1 MNKIAHTVIEHR
13 KTVVIIFIVLAVL
26 SAAASLLVSVNYN
39 LVDYLPEDAQST
51 RAIDIM
57 KDEFG
62 GELPNAR
69 VMIHD
74 VTPFEALSYKAALS
88 SVDGVSA
95 VTWLDDAVGSKVL
108 TAMPVSYLDQGIV
121 ENYYKDDTA
130 LFTLTIKSG
139 EERPAVAAI
148 RAIIGEDNAVAGDA
162 VNAAATQEMSSSEV
176 VKAMAI
182 LVPVIILILLLTT
195 TSWLEPLLFLSAI
208 GVAVLI
214 NMGTNLFFGELSFIT
229 QTVSPIL
236 QMAVSLDYAIFL
248 LHSFGELRKDHPPKE
263 AMALAIKKS
272 VSAVAASAATTVVG
286 FLALL
291 FMRFG
296 VGTDLGMNLVKGVI
310 LSFISVMIFLPALT
324 LTCYKLLEKT
334 RHKSFIP
341 SFGRVGKAIT
351 KVTVPFLILTVLIS
365 VPCFLAQSDIDFMYG
380 SGSITEATAAGA
392 DEKAIEDVFG
402 SSNPL
407 VLLVPRSD
415 AGREADL
422 SSALGDIQNVT
433 SVISYSTAVGSE
445 IPPEY
450 LSSDITD
457 QFYSA
462 NYARIILYTD
472 MEAEGDTAFTTVK
485 NVLDTAG
492 SYYDEYWLAGQS
504 ATLYDMSNVVS
515 VDTTTVNIVAII
527 GIFLILLITFKSP
540 IMPFLL
546 VFTIESAIWL
556 NLSFAYFSGKSFNFI
571 GYLVISTVQLGATV
585 DYAILITDRFIS
597 NRQTLSKLQ
606 ALQKALGENLEAIL
620 VSALIMSTAGFTLA
634 LTSSNMIISQLGT
647 LLGRG
652 TVLSFLMV
660 ALVLPALLML
670 FDGVVQKTKFRF
682 GKARDNKN

>member
-1 MNKIAHTVIEHR
+1 MNIIANNVIKHR

-26 SAAASLLVSVNYN
+26 SAAVSMLVSVNYN
-39 LVDYLPEDAQST
+39 LVDYLSEDAQST
-51 RAIDIM
+51 NAIEIM

-74 VTPFEALSYKAALS
+74 VTVSDALVYKERLS
-88 SVDGVSA
+88 SVDGVTS
-95 VTWLDDAVGSKVL
+95 VTWLDDVVGTQALFS
-108 TAMPVSYLDQGIV
+108 TPVAYMDQGIV
-121 ENYYKDDTA
+121 ENYYKDNTA
-130 LFTLTIKSG
+130 LYSITIESG
-139 EERPAVAAI
+139 VENTTVAAI
-148 RAIIGEDNAVAGDA
+148 RKAIGDDNAVAGDA
-162 VNAAATQEMSSSEV
+162 VNTAATQEMSSSEV

-182 LVPVIILILLLTT
+182 LVPVIIIILLLST
-195 TSWLEPLLFLSAI
+195 TSWLEPLLFLAAI

-214 NMGTNLFFGELSFIT
+214 NMGTNIFFGELSFIT

-248 LHSFGELRKDHPPKE
+248 LHSFGDFRKDHPPKE

-272 VSAVAASAATTVVG
+272 ISAVAASAATTVVG

-296 VGTDLGMNLVKGVI
+296 VGADLGINLVKGVF
-310 LSFISVMIFLPALT
+310 LSFVSVMIFLPALT

-334 RHKSFIP
+334 RHKSFLP
-341 SFGRVGKAIT
+341 SFGRMGKFIAKI
-351 KVTVPFLILTVLIS
+351 TVPFLILTVLIS
-365 VPCFLAQSDIDFMYG
+365 VPCYLAQSNIDFMYG
-380 SGSITEATAAGA
+380 SGSIAEATTAGE
-392 DEKAIEDVFG
+392 DEAAIEDVFG
-402 SSNPL
+402 SSNAL
-407 VLLVPRSD
+407 VLLVPKSD

-422 SSALGDIQNVT
+422 SAALGDVQNVT
-433 SVISYSTAVGSE
+433 SVISYATAVGSV

-450 LSSDITD
+450 LSADISD
-457 QFYSA
+457 QFYSE

-472 MEAEGDTAFTTVK
+472 MEAEGSTAFVTVK
-485 NVLDTAG
+485 NILSTAQM
-492 SYYDEYWLAGQS
+492 YYTEYWLAGQS

-515 VDTTTVNIVAII
+515 ADTTTVSIVAII
-527 GIFLILLITFKSP
+527 GIILILLITFQSP
-540 IMPFLL
+540 VMPFLL

-556 NLSFAYFSGKSFNFI
+556 NLSVAYFSGKSFNFI

-585 DYAILITDRFIS
+585 DYAILITDRFIK
-597 NRQTLSKLQ
+597 NRETLAKKE
-606 ALQKALGENLEAIL
+606 AMQKALGENLEAIL
-620 VSALIMSTAGFTLA
+620 ISALIMSTAGFTLA
-634 LTSSNMIISQLGT
+634 LTSSNIIISQLGT

-670 FDGVVQKTKFRF
+670 FDGAVQKTKLRF
-682 GKARDNKN
+682 GKSRGIKN